1 MKVLLKKSTE
11 DMNWGGDDYDIISLN
26 PISKALTD
34 CYLPLWSL
42 SPLKALLLKRLG
54 TVKRMYL
61 HLRVD
66 CEKDSSV
73 VKSIFLKCAL
83 LDDVERMYDDNK
95 VDWNRIQKC
104 LMEYFQSIGYKNMQ
118 CTGDEDIVNFVQRLE
133 QDVPLTKAY
142 FEIVENK
149 GYE

>member
-1 MKVLLKKSTE
+1 MKVLLKKSAE

-34 CYLPLWSL
+34 CYLPQWSL

-61 HLRVD
+61 YLRVD

-95 VDWNRIQKC
+95 VDWDRIQKC

-118 CTGDEDIVNFVQRLE
+118 CTSDEDIVNFVQRLE
-133 QDVPLTKAY
+133 QDVPLAKVY
-142 FEIVENK
+142 FEIDENK
-149 GYE
+149 SYE